1 VQLRRAG
8 LARSSAFAR
17 APLTAYLLDRFAVA
31 VSPYT
36 MRRRIASGRDG
47 MSV

>member
-1 VQLRRAG
+1 MINLR
-8 LARSSAFAR
+8 LWDTSPR
-17 APLTAYLLDRFAVA
+17 APLTAYLLDRFAVV

>member
-1 VQLRRAG
+1 MATINPIFC
-8 LARSSAFAR
+8 LARAL
-17 APLTAYLLDRFAVA
+17 LTAYLLDRFAVA

-47 MSV
+47 ISV